1 MDVSDARQ
9 AGYVIA
15 PTMTYEEPGMSLL
28 TDFIIPLPTYYG
40 PAEAHAQ

>member
-1 MDVSDARQ
+1 
-9 AGYVIA
+9 
-15 PTMTYEEPGMSLL
+15 MTYEEPGMSLL